1 MKNFKI
7 VVVENPKKSFR
18 ENVMLG
24 AAPSITTEL
33 TIAANDHHTALK
45 IAFDQRKWDNPSF
58 TIVDETDP
66 LTD

>member
-7 VVVENPKKSFR
+7 VVVENPTKSFR
-18 ENVMLG
+18 ETVIEG
-24 AAPSITTEL
+24 ALPSITTEL

-45 IAFDQRKWDNPSF
+45 VAFNQRKWDNPSF
-58 TIVDETDP
+58 TVVDETDP